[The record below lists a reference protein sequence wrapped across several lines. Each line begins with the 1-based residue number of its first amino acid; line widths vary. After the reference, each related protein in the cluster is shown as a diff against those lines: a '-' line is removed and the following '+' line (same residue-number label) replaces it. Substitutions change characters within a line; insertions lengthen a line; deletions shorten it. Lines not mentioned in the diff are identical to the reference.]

1 MARYFR
7 YVILGV
13 FLFLSAFPAV
23 MAQAGMYSWKDDKGK
38 THFTDS
44 LHKIPPKY
52 RESDQGFKKYK
63 SARPAKSSR
72 MASPGTLSRKPVR
85 SSYTPGKLGSMGNEG
100 HVIPL
105 IQTAGGNFM
114 VEVLFNNRVK
124 AMLMVDTG
132 ASLVT
137 ISENIAKQLGHR
149 KNSKSAQIPFTTAG
163 GMVWMPMLALNTV
176 QVGNAKVNLVEAS
189 VNNKM
194 GDMDGLL
201 GMSFLGDYRVEMDT
215 ARSQMILKP
224 LGRPGDSRWGGKSAL
239 WWKSRYSGYS
249 TKIRNFQL
257 EAKKM
262 EIQGHPKA
270 TNIKKMV
277 AFYKDLQRKLDKSA
291 ARAGVPDNLRTVF

>member
-1 MARYFR
+1 MTRYLK
-7 YVILGV
+7 VVLLGA
-13 FLFLSAFPAV
+13 FLFLAAFPSLV
-23 MAQAGMYSWKDDKGK
+23 TEAGMYSWKDDKGK
-38 THFTDS
+38 THFTDA
-44 LHKIPPKY
+44 LHKIPPRY
-52 RESDQGFKKYK
+52 RQDDQKFKKYK
-63 SARPAKSSR
+63 AARPARGSSVS
-72 MASPGTLSRKPVR
+72 SPPPLLNKPVR
-85 SSYTPGKLGSMGNEG
+85 SSYTPSKLRNKE

-105 IQTAGGNFM
+105 ISTAGGNFM
-114 VEVLFNNRVK
+114 VEVVFNNRVK

-137 ISENIAKQLGHR
+137 ISEKIARQLGHR
-149 KNSKSAQIPFTTAG
+149 TGSKAAEIPFSTAG

-176 QVGNAKVNLVEAS
+176 RVGDAKVDLVEAS

-224 LGRPGDSRWGGKSAL
+224 LGEPDDQSWGGKSAL
-239 WWKSRYSGYS
+239 WWKNRYSGYT

-262 EIQGHPKA
+262 ELTGHPKA
-270 TNIKKMV
+270 ANIKKMV
-277 AFYKDLQRKLDKSA
+277 VFYKDLHKKLDKSA
-291 ARAGVPDNLRTVF
+291 NRAGVPEMLRTTVQ

>member
-7 YVILGV
+7 YVTLGAI
-13 FLFLSAFPAV
+13 FFLSTFVSAT
-23 MAQAGMYSWKDDKGK
+23 AQAGMYSWKDNNGK
-38 THFTDS
+38 THYTDS
-44 LHKIPPKY
+44 LHKIPPKF
-52 RESDQGFKKYK
+52 RKSNQGFKKYK
-63 SARPAKSSR
+63 SSRSARGSQVE
-72 MASPGTLSRKPVR
+72 SPDTLSRNPVR
-85 SSYTPGKLGSMGNEG
+85 SSYTPGKLGNMGNEE

-114 VEVLFNNRVK
+114 VEVIFNNRVK

-137 ISENIAKQLGHR
+137 ISKKIAKQLGHR

-163 GMVWMPMLALNTV
+163 GMVWMPMVALNKV
-176 QVGNAKVNLVEAS
+176 QVGAAKVDLVEAS
-189 VNNKM
+189 VNDQM
-194 GDMDGLL
+194 GELDGLL

-224 LGRPGDSRWGGKSAL
+224 LGKSGDPQWGGKSAL
-239 WWKSRYSGYS
+239 WWKSRYTGYS
-249 TKIRNFQL
+249 TKIRNFKL

-262 EIQGHPKA
+262 EIQSHPKA
-270 TNIKKMV
+270 ANIKKMV
-277 AFYKDLQRKLDKSA
+277 AFYKDLKKKLDKSA

>member
-1 MARYFR
+1 
-7 YVILGV
+7 
-13 FLFLSAFPAV
+13 
-23 MAQAGMYSWKDDKGK
+23 
-38 THFTDS
+38 
-44 LHKIPPKY
+44 
-52 RESDQGFKKYK
+52 
-63 SARPAKSSR
+63 

-85 SSYTPGKLGSMGNEG
+85 SSYTPGKLGSTGNEEQ
-100 HVIPL
+100 VIPL

-114 VEVLFNNRVK
+114 VEVIFNNRVK

-137 ISENIAKQLGHR
+137 ISENIAKQLGYR

-163 GMVWMPMLALNTV
+163 GMVWMPMVALNTV
-176 QVGNAKVNLVEAS
+176 QVGDANVDLVEAS
-189 VNNKM
+189 VNNQM
-194 GDMDGLL
+194 GELDGLL

-224 LGRPGDSRWGGKSAL
+224 LGKPGDLRWGGKSAL
-239 WWKSRYSGYS
+239 WWKNRYSGYS
-249 TKIRNFQL
+249 TKVRNFKL

-270 TNIKKMV
+270 ANIKKMV
-277 AFYKDLQRKLDKSA
+277 AFYKDLQKKLDKSA

>member
-1 MARYFR
+1 MTRYFK

-13 FLFLSAFPAV
+13 FLFSSAFPSVVAE
-23 MAQAGMYSWKDDKGK
+23 AGMYSWKDDKGK

-44 LHKIPPKY
+44 LHKIPQKF
-52 RESDQGFKKYK
+52 RKGDQGFKKYK
-63 SARPAKSSR
+63 SARPSKGSQISR
-72 MASPGTLSRKPVR
+72 PDTLSRKPVR
-85 SSYTPGKLGSMGNEG
+85 SSYTPGKLGSTGNEE

-114 VEVLFNNRVK
+114 VEVLFDNRVK

-137 ISENIAKQLGHR
+137 ISEKIAKQLGYR
-149 KNSKSAQIPFTTAG
+149 TNSRSAEIPFTTAG
-163 GMVWMPMLALNTV
+163 GMVWMPMVAFNSV
-176 QVGNAKVNLVEAS
+176 QVGDAKVEMVEAS

-224 LGRPGDSRWGGKSAL
+224 LGKPGDTNWDGKSAF
-239 WWKSRYSGYS
+239 WWKNRYSGYA
-249 TKIRNFQL
+249 TKIRNFRL

-262 EIQGHPKA
+262 EIAGHPKA
-270 TNIKKMV
+270 ANIKKMV
-277 AFYKDLQRKLDKSA
+277 AFYKDLQGKLDKKA
-291 ARAGVPDNLRTVF
+291 ARAGVPDTLRTGQ